1 MRTANG
7 KTWIDRGG
15 SSHDFFTVPTAT
27 VSLRKPAKN
36 LTVVEHYDV
45 AADAKSR
52 ISLRRTK
59 TKYFHVKAFSN
70 GSCVLEP
77 RVLVSPEAIP
87 ARTLKMLARSVAQ
100 LKQGKA
106 SAPIGLSQ
114 FIER

>member
-1 MRTANG
+1 M
-7 KTWIDRGG
+7 
-15 SSHDFFTVPTAT
+15 PTGT
-27 VSLRKPAKN
+27 LLQRKPDKN

-52 ISLRRTK
+52 ISLRRST

-70 GSCVLEP
+70 GSYVLEP

-87 ARTLKMLARSVAQ
+87 ARTLKMLERSVAQ
-100 LKQGKA
+100 LKKGKA
-106 SAPIGLSQ
+106 SAPIDLSP